1 VGYDLP
7 ARGRES
13 PAPAPQ
19 GEVGGHL
26 LARDCKSPAPF
37 IPRPPKRKKTKGLQR
52 KRKAS
57 SYNYD
62 DAKEA
67 LGLDA
72 RSHHFEVYSAAAS
85 STALPLVETPLINS
99 PTKEEVKAENK
110 ILKDSAAA
118 YKRKILTLES
128 INETTARKAERLHV
142 RVCLLSESLKSEKK
156 KSRVAIEQLLILT
169 ATQHRELMSKFQEK
183 IQDVHTE
190 HDRAMFMLHGAR
202 RRDLLNNQKS
212 VERLQKEHSAL
223 VTKLESD
230 YRKDLT
236 KMENHHNKSMVCA
249 RHICFFLLGDKH
261 MHSCLMRIYDLHC
274 FFLRL
279 YLLGSASEEDGRSR
293 QYI

>member
-1 VGYDLP
+1 
-7 ARGRES
+7 
-13 PAPAPQ
+13 
-19 GEVGGHL
+19 
-26 LARDCKSPAPF
+26 
-37 IPRPPKRKKTKGLQR
+37 LQR

-72 RSHHFEVYSAAAS
+72 RSHHFEVYSAAAA
-85 STALPLVETPLINS
+85 STALPLVETPPINS

-249 RHICFFLLGDKH
+249 RHICFFYWVTSICTH
-261 MHSCLMRIYDLHC
+261 VSCASTISIA
-274 FFLRL
+274 FFFV
-279 YLLGSASEEDGRSR
+279 STC
-293 QYI
+293 